1 VSDFPGS
8 NNSDEN
14 RRRRSIHLTG
24 YEWLPNEQ
32 GSLTAAVIAFRWR
45 GP

>member
-1 VSDFPGS
+1 
-8 NNSDEN
+8 
-14 RRRRSIHLTG
+14 LTG